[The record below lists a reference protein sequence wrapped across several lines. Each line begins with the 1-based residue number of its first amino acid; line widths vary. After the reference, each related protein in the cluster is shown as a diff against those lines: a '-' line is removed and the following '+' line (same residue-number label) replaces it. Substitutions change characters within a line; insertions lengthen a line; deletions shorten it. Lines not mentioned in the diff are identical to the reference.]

1 MTARCELPFKLSP
14 AHYPSA
20 CEHALRHIDQ
30 GDCVVTIHKIRKIY
44 SEYPGDFWVV
54 IATLFIDRLGGA
66 LIFPF
71 IALFITAKFEVGMT
85 EVGQLFAV
93 IAVASIFGSMVGGAL
108 TDKFGRKAMIIFG
121 LVVSAFSALALGL
134 VEDLNVI
141 YIIGVVVGLFGN
153 VGGPAQQ
160 AIIADLLPEEKRADG
175 FGLLRVVANLAV
187 TIGPAIGGILATH
200 SYLWLFLIDAVAS
213 TITAI
218 IVFFV
223 IPETKPEAPADK
235 PSESIL
241 QTLGGYFRVARDG
254 LFMAFILAC
263 ILMTLVYMQMNTT
276 LSVYL
281 RDVHGVPDQGY
292 GYIISLNA
300 GMVVLFQFWIT
311 RRFKHLPPM
320 ILMALG
326 TLLYAFGFSMYGFV
340 SAYTLFML
348 AMVIITIGEMLV
360 VPVGQALVA
369 NFAPEDMR
377 GRYMAMYGFSWTIP
391 TAFGPLA
398 AGLIMDNYN
407 PNWVWYACGII
418 SMIAIAG
425 YLFLHFCARQHFAE
439 MNGAVHA
446 ETAQSSATTTETAS
460 APGD

>member
-1 MTARCELPFKLSP
+1 M
-14 AHYPSA
+14 
-20 CEHALRHIDQ
+20 
-30 GDCVVTIHKIRKIY
+30 VVHRIQKIY
-44 SEYPGDFWVV
+44 SEYPRDFWVV

-93 IAVASIFGSMVGGAL
+93 IAFTSVFGSMVGGAM

-121 LVVSAFSALALGL
+121 LVVSALSALILGFAG
-134 VEDLNVI
+134 DLNVI
-141 YIIGVVVGLFGN
+141 YIAGMIVGLFGN
-153 VGGPAQQ
+153 IGGPAQQ
-160 AIIADLLPEEKRADG
+160 AIIADLLPEGKRVEG
-175 FGLLRVVANLAV
+175 FGLLRIVANLAV

-200 SYLWLFLIDAVAS
+200 SYLWLFIIDAIAS

-218 IVFFV
+218 IVLFV
-223 IPETKPEAPADK
+223 IPETKPEAPTDK

-241 QTLGGYFRVARDG
+241 QTLGGYFKVARDG
-254 LFMAFILAC
+254 LFMAFILAS
-263 ILMTLVYMQMNTT
+263 ILMILVYMQMNTT
-276 LSVYL
+276 LPVYL

-311 RRFKHLPPM
+311 RRIKRLPPM
-320 ILMALG
+320 IVMALG
-326 TLLYAFGFSMYGFV
+326 TLFCAIGFSMYGFV

-348 AMVIITIGEMLV
+348 AMVIITIGEMFV

-391 TAFGPLA
+391 MAFGPLA

-407 PNWVWYACGII
+407 PNWVWYACGTI
-418 SMIAIAG
+418 SMIPIAG
-425 YLFLHFCARQHFAE
+425 YLFLHFRARQRFAE
-439 MNGAVHA
+439 MNGTVHA
-446 ETAQSSATTTETAS
+446 ETAQSLTTTTESAS
-460 APGD
+460 APRD